1 MLSNTF
7 GETTMIETTT
17 QEKAPILA
25 ADLAMIAQNA
35 VKEKAPQN
43 AVIIEAKP
51 LVARDY
57 IDPVDEQYKLEKKNK
72 LGTIEHRESVEGVK
86 SLHAFFLSAGDMPE
100 L

>member
-1 MLSNTF
+1 MMMT
-7 GETTMIETTT
+7 EATT
-17 QEKAPILA
+17 QEKAPIPA
-25 ADLAMIAQNA
+25 ADIAMIVQNA

-43 AVIIEAKP
+43 AIIIEAKP
-51 LVARDY
+51 LVAREY

>member
-1 MLSNTF
+1 MMMT
-7 GETTMIETTT
+7 EATT
-17 QEKAPILA
+17 QEKAPIPA
-25 ADLAMIAQNA
+25 ADIAMIVQTA

-43 AVIIEAKP
+43 AVIIETKP

-57 IDPVDEQYKLEKKNK
+57 VDPVDEQYKLERKNK
-72 LGTIEHRESVEGVK
+72 LGGFEHRESVEGIQ

>member
-1 MLSNTF
+1 MMMT
-7 GETTMIETTT
+7 ETTT
-17 QEKAPILA
+17 QEKTPIQA
-25 ADLAMIAQNA
+25 ADLAMVVQMA

-43 AVIIEAKP
+43 AIIIEAKP

-57 IDPVDEQYKLEKKNK
+57 VDPVDEQYKLERKNK
-72 LGTIEHRESVEGVK
+72 IGTTEHRESVEGVK